1 MASRANFSEMRI
13 KRCRSNSSRFTFV
26 RGSIRARV
34 VQIALAWLF
43 QKDVIP
49 IVGTTNPDHIAE
61 AVDALTIALS
71 DDEMKR
77 LEEPYLPKPVG
88 GHS

>member
-1 MASRANFSEMRI
+1 
-13 KRCRSNSSRFTFV
+13 V
-26 RGSIRARV
+26 QRV
-34 VQIALAWLF
+34 VNIAETHGVTPVQIALAWLF

-61 AVDALTIALS
+61 AVDALTITLS
-71 DDEMKR
+71 DDEMR
-77 LEEPYLPKPVG
+77 QLEEPYLPKPVT